1 MRSRGF
7 TLLEVLVAL
16 AVLSIALVALISQQ
30 AASIDRGNEARII
43 TKAAFLAQEYM
54 TGLISQERLREGEEE
69 GEVPDSIPPF
79 QWRTLVEDADAEGM
93 KKLTV
98 VVLWKEGDKERDV
111 RFVTYVAS
119 SEE

>member
-1 MRSRGF
+1 MRHRGF

-16 AVLSIALVALISQQ
+16 AILSIALVALFSQQ

-43 TKAAFLAQEYM
+43 TKATFLAQERM
-54 TGLISQERLREGEEE
+54 TGLLTQERLRVGEEE

-79 QWRTLVEDADAEGM
+79 QWRTVVEDAETEGM

-119 SEE
+119 EE

>member
-1 MRSRGF
+1 VKHRGF

-43 TKAAFLAQEYM
+43 TKATFVAQERM
-54 TGLISQERLREGEEE
+54 TTLLTQERLRLGEEE
-69 GEVPDSIPPF
+69 GEVPDGIPPF
-79 QWRTLVEDADAEGM
+79 QWRTVVEDAEIEGM
-93 KKLTV
+93 KRLTV

-111 RFVTYVAS
+111 RFVTYVV

>member
-1 MRSRGF
+1 MRHRGF

-16 AVLSIALVALISQQ
+16 AILSIALVALISQQ

-43 TKAAFLAQEYM
+43 TKAAFVAQERM
-54 TGLISQERLREGEEE
+54 AGLVAQERLRVGEEE

-79 QWRTLVEDADAEGM
+79 QWRTVVEDADTEGM
-93 KKLTV
+93 KKITV

-111 RFVTYVAS
+111 RYVTYVAS
-119 SEE
+119 EE